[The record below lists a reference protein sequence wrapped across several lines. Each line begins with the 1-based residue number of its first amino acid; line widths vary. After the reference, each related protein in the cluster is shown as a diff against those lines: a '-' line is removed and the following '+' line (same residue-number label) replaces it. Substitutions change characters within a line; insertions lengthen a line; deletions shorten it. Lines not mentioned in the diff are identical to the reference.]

1 MSSFFDENTIS
12 FVDIETNGMSIIDGQ
27 IIEIAIIQMRS
38 HEIVTEYQTL
48 INHHEDYLPWYIE
61 RMTGITVDML
71 QGKPSFREISDS
83 IYEMLD
89 NTIFVAH
96 NVSFDYNFI
105 KSKLNRQMLE
115 IDLDRICTVKL
126 SRKLNT
132 GFKSHKLD
140 SLIDHLGIEVENRHR
155 AMGDVEVLVKYYNY
169 LLEMHGEEE
178 LEKILKSQMQKKK
191 VVKN

>member
-12 FVDIETNGMSIIDGQ
+12 FVDIETNGMSVIDGH

-61 RMTGITVDML
+61 RMTGISVDML

-132 GFKSHKLD
+132 SFKSHKLD
-140 SLIDHLGIEVENRHR
+140 SLIDYLGIEVENRHR